1 MTFTPRFRG
10 TRRQMLKGA
19 GMFAALSILPRNA
32 LSAEEK
38 KLNFYNWDTYTGET
52 TLADFNEA
60 TGIEVKMDLFADNA
74 ELFAKLKAGNP
85 GYDLIVP
92 TNNWAQRMIKANM
105 LVPLD
110 RGKIPN
116 FANYDKRFQDAEFDP
131 GRKYTLAYMWGTVGV
146 GYRKS
151 KVDPAPDSWKFLI
164 DDDKYA
170 GRISLLSSA
179 EQVLGAGLKYLGYS
193 YNSTN
198 MDELN
203 KVKDLL
209 IAHKKNI
216 KQFGA
221 DNGQDL
227 LASGEV
233 DLALEYNG
241 DIAQVMADDDDLNYI
256 VPKEGSNVW
265 QDTLAI
271 PAGAP
276 HPENAHTFINFMLDA
291 ENGKKIAETIQYAT
305 PNAAA
310 RELMDAAYKENPAIF
325 PPDDVLAKCEPGLY
339 LGEDAE
345 RVREEIF
352 TAIKAA

>member
-1 MTFTPRFRG
+1 M
-10 TRRQMLKGA
+10 
-19 GMFAALSILPRNA
+19 
-32 LSAEEK
+32 E
-38 KLNFYNWDTYTGET
+38 
-52 TLADFNEA
+52 
-60 TGIEVKMDLFADNA
+60 
-74 ELFAKLKAGNP
+74 
-85 GYDLIVP
+85 
-92 TNNWAQRMIKANM
+92 
-105 LVPLD
+105 
-110 RGKIPN
+110 
-116 FANYDKRFQDAEFDP
+116 
-131 GRKYTLAYMWGTVGV
+131 
-146 GYRKS
+146 
-151 KVDPAPDSWKFLI
+151 
-164 DDDKYA
+164 
-170 GRISLLSSA
+170 
-179 EQVLGAGLKYLGYS
+179 
-193 YNSTN
+193 
-198 MDELN
+198 ELN

-233 DLALEYNG
+233 DLCLEYNG
-241 DIAQVMADDDDLNYI
+241 DIAQVMGDDDDIAYI

-276 HPENAHTFINFMLDA
+276 HPENAHAFINFMLDA

-325 PPDDVLAKCEPGLY
+325 PPDDVIAKCEPGLY
-339 LGEDAE
+339 LGEDSE
-345 RVREEIF
+345 RIREEIF